1 MKRKRIVAAALA
13 AVLALSLAACAKKDD
28 TSGISISGESVD
40 VNDIA
45 LRPEGEAARIFEN
58 DGKKLLVPLEYYDVV
73 VTEMPENDEDGILFS
88 VSEKASIEADKA
100 QGGSGEGAGW
110 LFSIGR
116 VSEAQ
121 LQEMFSND
129 IPGAEAFAKDAEG
142 NYYIYYHP
150 TDVRIVRESYEGMGD
165 ETNEDWQQWT
175 ALNEW
180 AWGKVR
186 DTFIAENDGLEAFV
200 LESDESEVSEE
211 SGLGYTSDDLVGVW
225 AQKNA
230 GRATITITKGADD
243 AYDVVVD
250 RPSSAAERY
259 IWEMTAT
266 PGDEGGVLVYENGKH
281 LIRTFESDE
290 KFTDEVQYE
299 NGTGSFYLNSA
310 FEVMWQ
316 DDVNGAGDNA
326 VFVNAG

>member
-45 LRPEGEAARIFEN
+45 LRPEGEAAQIFEN

-180 AWGKVR
+180 AQDKVR
-186 DTFIAENDGLEAFV
+186 DTFVSENGLEAYEP
-200 LESDESEVSEE
+200 ESSADEPAYSPDE
-211 SGLGYTSDDLVGVW
+211 LVGRW
-225 AQKNA
+225 AEKIA
-230 GRATITITKGADD
+230 GRGLITITKASDD
-243 AYDVVVD
+243 AYDVLVEW
-250 RPSSAAERY
+250 SNGAAEQY

-266 PGDEGGVLVYENGKH
+266 PGGGNGGLRYENGRH
-281 LIRTFESDE
+281 LIRTYASDE
-290 KFTDEVQYE
+290 EYTDDVQYE
-299 NGTGSFYLNSA
+299 DGTGELYLNSA
-310 FEVMWQ
+310 YEVMWQ
-316 DDVNGAGDNA
+316 DDIDGAGDNT